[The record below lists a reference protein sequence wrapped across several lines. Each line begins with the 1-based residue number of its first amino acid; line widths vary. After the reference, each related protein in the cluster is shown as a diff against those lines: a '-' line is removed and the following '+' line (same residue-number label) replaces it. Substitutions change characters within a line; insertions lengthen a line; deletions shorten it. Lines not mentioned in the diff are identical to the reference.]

1 MIRITEAVK
10 HLIIINVIVFLV
22 LTLAGNAGWDLR
34 DYFILQT
41 LDTGGFK
48 PVQLVTNM
56 FTHLGVSHIFFNM
69 LVLFFLGPMVESA
82 LGPKR
87 FLFLYLAA
95 GILGGVTQMLLS
107 TNAGIFG
114 ASGATMGVTFAFAG
128 MFPNMRLMLLF
139 PPIPIK
145 AKYLALG
152 ILAIDL
158 FSGVARTNSGIG
170 HFAHVAG
177 ALVGF
182 LLIVYW
188 GKLNLR

>member
-1 MIRITEAVK
+1 
-10 HLIIINVIVFLV
+10 
-22 LTLAGNAGWDLR
+22 
-34 DYFILQT
+34 
-41 LDTGGFK
+41 
-48 PVQLVTNM
+48 
-56 FTHLGVSHIFFNM
+56 
-69 LVLFFLGPMVESA
+69 
-82 LGPKR
+82 
-87 FLFLYLAA
+87 
-95 GILGGVTQMLLS
+95 
-107 TNAGIFG
+107 
-114 ASGATMGVTFAFAG
+114 